1 MLIMIT
7 GVSGSGKS
15 EYAEQICCQLS
26 DGREKYY
33 IATMQPYGEE
43 GKKRILRHHK
53 LRSGKGFYTIEQ
65 YQHISEAIDKIQHQH
80 IGGASD
86 KIQYQHIGEAADTI
100 QSYVKRQ
107 EVRNKA
113 HNDKPVVLLECMSN
127 LLANE
132 CFENGGN
139 PDNIPDECMKLYS
152 VCEHLVIVTN
162 EVFSDG
168 CEYDEDTKE
177 YIKRLG
183 ELNTKLAHK
192 ADVVIEVVY
201 SIPVYH
207 KGENIL
213 KKYTYSV
220 RD

>member
-1 MLIMIT
+1 MLIIIT

-15 EYAEQICCQLS
+15 EYAEHICCQLS
-26 DGREKYY
+26 DGRKKYY

-53 LRSGKGFYTIEQ
+53 LRRGKGFYTIEQ
-65 YQHISEAIDKIQHQH
+65 YQHIDEAA
-80 IGGASD
+80 G
-86 KIQYQHIGEAADTI
+86 KIQYQHKTDKTVDGTQYHADNLEI
-100 QSYVKRQ
+100 
-107 EVRNKA
+107 N
-113 HNDKPVVLLECMSN
+113 NDKPMVLLECMSN

-132 CFENGGN
+132 CFEKGGN

-168 CEYDEDTKE
+168 CEYDDDTRD

-183 ELNTKLAHK
+183 ELNIQLACK
-192 ADVVIEVVY
+192 ADVVVEVVY
-201 SIPVYH
+201 SIPVFH

-213 KKYTYSV
+213 KKYTDSDCNV
-220 RD
+220 MDERKEKEEEKK